1 MVGRMEEHCINYYK
15 EDLENNLQFNQ
26 QQQISCPSQVYL
38 YTLHLLT
45 ARANWLV
52 FPGSQLSLVLG
63 PQDLV

>member
-1 MVGRMEEHCINYYK
+1 MVGRMEEHCIYYYK
-15 EDLENNLQFNQ
+15 EDLKNNFQFNQ

-52 FPGSQLSLVLG
+52 FRGSQLSLVLG